1 MKVVKNDK
9 VKVIAGNSKGKEGIV
24 IAVKTSK
31 NKILVEGVNMI
42 KKHQK
47 PNQTNQQGGII
58 EREAYFDASNV
69 MIVCSHCKK
78 AVRTGKSLVDG
89 KSVRVCRSCKKPL

>member
-9 VKVIAGNSKGKEGIV
+9 VKVISGNSKGKEGVV
-24 IAVKTSK
+24 IAVKNSK
-31 NKILVEGVNMI
+31 NKILVEGVSMI

-47 PNQTNQQGGII
+47 PTQTNQQGGII
-58 EREAYFDASNV
+58 EREAYIDASNV

-78 AVRTGKSLVDG
+78 AVRTGKSIVDG
-89 KSVRVCRSCKKPL
+89 KSVRICRSCKKPL